1 MSNFEKASQADDL
14 FKQKKFEQAC
24 TLYEEAD
31 EETPNC
37 LIKFKIGECQFNL
50 GRFAAANL

>member
-37 LIKFKIGECQFNL
+37 LIKLKIGECQFNL